1 MRGRLRDF
9 AQAEGLDESLFL
21 TILRK
26 LDFSRVQFEK
36 DLAELSAGKKKKVLL
51 AKSVDEMLL
60 RHTEFISRVSIPAA
74 EQFLAE
80 FEEVVGQL
88 KTAPAQFPWDTNP
101 NLPEHTYRKAL
112 FAKWYKAVFSIDEDK
127 QAVFLDAVV
136 DGRSSGA

>member
-1 MRGRLRDF
+1 MPY
-9 AQAEGLDESLFL
+9 
-21 TILRK
+21 
-26 LDFSRVQFEK
+26 
-36 DLAELSAGKKKKVLL
+36 KVLL

-88 KTAPAQFPWDTNP
+88 KTAPAQVPWDTNP

>member
-1 MRGRLRDF
+1 MPY
-9 AQAEGLDESLFL
+9 
-21 TILRK
+21 
-26 LDFSRVQFEK
+26 
-36 DLAELSAGKKKKVLL
+36 KVLL

-136 DGRSSGA
+136 DGRSSGV